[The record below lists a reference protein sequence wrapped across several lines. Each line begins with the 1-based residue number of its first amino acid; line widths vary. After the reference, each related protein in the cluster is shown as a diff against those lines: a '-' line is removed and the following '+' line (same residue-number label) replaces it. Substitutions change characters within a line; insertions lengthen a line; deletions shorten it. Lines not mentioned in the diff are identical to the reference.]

1 MSVVIALANQKG
13 GVGKTT
19 TTVSLAAA
27 LAARSLRV
35 LIVDADP
42 QANATSAVGA
52 TKDDEGGLYE
62 ALVDER
68 PLADAVRATDIAG
81 LSVLPTTPALAGA
94 EVELVSVMAR
104 EFRMKRALD
113 GLRPLFD
120 VILVD
125 CPPSLGLLTV
135 NALAACDEVIIPV
148 QCEYFAL
155 EGLSH
160 LSHTIELVQRNLN
173 PRLVIRGV
181 VLTMFDA
188 RTNLAREVEAEV
200 RAHFPNTFRAVI
212 PRSVRLAEAPS
223 HGEPITVFDPSSTGA
238 RAYFDLADELI
249 EALRARDLIPAVA
262 SASTASAAQPPAVI
276 ASTPTSIAAVTET
289 PREVAAIPQTPR
301 DIAAY
306 QTTPRDVATGDLA
319 PRDFT
324 QPQVERTEQTHGA

>member
-27 LAARSLRV
+27 LAQRGLRV

-68 PLADAVRATDIAG
+68 PLGDAVRDTAIAG
-81 LSVLPTTPALAGA
+81 LAVLPTTPALAGA

-104 EFRMKRALD
+104 EYRMKRAMEA
-113 GLRPLFD
+113 LRPRFD

-135 NALAACDEVIIPV
+135 NALAAADEVIIPV

-181 VLTMFDA
+181 VLTMFDG
-188 RTNLAREVEAEV
+188 RTNLSREVEHEV
-200 RAHFPNTFRAVI
+200 RTHFASTFRAVI
-212 PRSVRLAEAPS
+212 PRSIRLAEAPS
-223 HGEPITVFDPSSTGA
+223 HGEPITVFDPLSAGA
-238 RAYFDLADELI
+238 RAYDELADELI
-249 EALRARDLIPAVA
+249 EALRARDLLPA
-262 SASTASAAQPPAVI
+262 ASTLPVPFAAAGLPVGIAATPTAVSTTQPPVD
-276 ASTPTSIAAVTET
+276 AAHGTVQSPDPHE
-289 PREVAAIPQTPR
+289 PS
-301 DIAAY
+301 
-306 QTTPRDVATGDLA
+306 
-319 PRDFT
+319 
-324 QPQVERTEQTHGA
+324 HGA

>member
-1 MSVVIALANQKG
+1 VSVVIALANQKG

-27 LAARSLRV
+27 LAARGLHV

-42 QANATSAVGA
+42 QANATSAVGVTA
-52 TKDDEGGLYE
+52 SMPADEAGLYE

-68 PLADAVRATDIAG
+68 PLVDAVRDTATPG
-81 LSVLPTTPALAGA
+81 LAIIPTTPALAGA

-113 GLRPLFD
+113 TLRPDFD
-120 VILVD
+120 LILVD

-135 NALAACDEVIIPV
+135 NALAAADEVIIPV

-160 LSHTIELVQRNLN
+160 LAHTIELVQRNLN

-188 RTNLAREVEAEV
+188 RTNLSREVETEV
-200 RAHFPNTFRAVI
+200 RRHFTNTFRAVI

-223 HGEPITVFDPSSTGA
+223 HGEPITTFDPLSAGA
-238 RAYFDLADELI
+238 RAYEDLANELI
-249 EALRARDLIPAVA
+249 DMLRARGLVPAA
-262 SASTASAAQPPAVI
+262 TAPGL
-276 ASTPTSIAAVTET
+276 AVTE
-289 PREVAAIPQTPR
+289 RA
-301 DIAAY
+301 
-306 QTTPRDVATGDLA
+306 
-319 PRDFT
+319 
-324 QPQVERTEQTHGA
+324 HGA

>member
-27 LAARSLRV
+27 LAVRHLRV

-52 TKDDEGGLYE
+52 IKDDEGGLYE

-68 PLADAVRATDIAG
+68 PLAGAVRETATPG
-81 LSVLPTTPALAGA
+81 LSIVPTTPALAGA

-113 GLRPLFD
+113 ALRPRFD
-120 VILVD
+120 LILVD

-135 NALAACDEVIIPV
+135 NALAAADEVIIPV

-160 LSHTIELVQRNLN
+160 LAHTIELVQRNLN
-173 PRLVIRGV
+173 PRLVLRGV

-188 RTNLAREVEAEV
+188 RTNLSREVEAEV
-200 RAHFPNTFRAVI
+200 RAHFKNTFRAVI

-223 HGEPITVFDPSSTGA
+223 HGEPINVFDPLSAGA
-238 RAYFDLADELI
+238 RAYDDLADELI
-249 EALRARDLIPAVA
+249 EALRARDLLPQVPMIAPKPAGLPV
-262 SASTASAAQPPAVI
+262 PVI
-276 ASTPTSIAAVTET
+276 ATPTAVTTITTSPTAITAITTVSDTHET
-289 PREVAAIPQTPR
+289 GRA
-301 DIAAY
+301 
-306 QTTPRDVATGDLA
+306 
-319 PRDFT
+319 
-324 QPQVERTEQTHGA
+324 HGA

>member
-27 LAARSLRV
+27 LASRSLRI

-68 PLADAVRATDIAG
+68 PLADAVRATEIAG

-113 GLRPLFD
+113 ALRPMFD

-148 QCEYFAL
+148 QCEYLAL
-155 EGLSH
+155 EGLGH
-160 LSHTIELVQRNLN
+160 LSHTIRLVQANLN
-173 PRLVIRGV
+173 PRLRIRGI
-181 VLTMFDA
+181 VLTMYDG
-188 RTNLAREVEAEV
+188 RTNIAKQVQDEV
-200 RAHFPNTFRAVI
+200 RKHFDNTFRSVI
-212 PRSVRLAEAPS
+212 PRSVRLSEAPS
-223 HGEPITVFDPSSTGA
+223 HGAPIQIYDPRSPGA
-238 RAYFDLADELI
+238 IAYDELADELLEQLRGHRPV
-249 EALRARDLIPAVA
+249 EARGG
-262 SASTASAAQPPAVI
+262 S
-276 ASTPTSIAAVTET
+276 
-289 PREVAAIPQTPR
+289 
-301 DIAAY
+301 
-306 QTTPRDVATGDLA
+306 
-319 PRDFT
+319 
-324 QPQVERTEQTHGA
+324 

>member
-19 TTVSLAAA
+19 TTVSLAAS
-27 LAARSLRV
+27 LAARHVRV

-52 TKDDEGGLYE
+52 TKDDDGGLYE

-68 PLADAVRATDIAG
+68 PLGDAVRPTNIEG
-81 LSVLPTTPALAGA
+81 LSVIPTTPALAGA

-113 GLRPLFD
+113 ALRPGFD

-135 NALAACDEVIIPV
+135 NALAAADEVIIPV

-173 PRLVIRGV
+173 PRLVLRGV

-188 RTNLAREVEAEV
+188 RTNLSREVEAEV
-200 RAHFPNTFRAVI
+200 RAHFTSTFRSVI

-223 HGEPITVFDPSSTGA
+223 HGEPINVFDPLSAGA
-238 RAYFDLADELI
+238 RAYDDLADELI
-249 EALRARDLIPAVA
+249 EALRARDLLPPPPV
-262 SASTASAAQPPAVI
+262 SVTPPALPVPVVT
-276 ASTPTSIAAVTET
+276 TPTSVMALPSTPDAAHGTA
-289 PREVAAIPQTPR
+289 R
-301 DIAAY
+301 
-306 QTTPRDVATGDLA
+306 TG
-319 PRDFT
+319 
-324 QPQVERTEQTHGA
+324 QRTEQAHGDA